1 MTLGGLNGAR
11 GPIGRLGITVGLV
24 AALAA
29 CGPQSNPQTLLDSI
43 GPNAD
48 SGADQ
53 ALAALARGD
62 YAAAETSLDAALKRD
77 PRNQYALLAG
87 GLLYQSTNRPLKARQ
102 MYEDLMALRPNG
114 AATVQGWDPSRVVP
128 LADIAAANIRRVDA
142 DLQRGGSAWA
152 APAYAP
158 VPTPGLAAP
167 VAVAAPEVAPLDP
180 RTKAIADRFLTLR
193 RLRDEQLITP
203 EEYTARR
210 TPNAGALLPLSKSPP
225 AAGLDRPVPGIDQ
238 IVDRLKALQRGLQT
252 RAITPREYEVER
264 GVILDALLPQTPAT
278 LAAPEGAPKDLL
290 ASAERM
296 RQLERLKAMNLIT
309 DPEMK
314 AELAALEAG
323 LRSGSA
329 SASPG
334 PVATVPL
341 SGGGPQMLIPGGSRA
356 AVSPPLPGQTTV
368 HLASYRTEAQ
378 AQAGWAD
385 LLKRFPKALGTL
397 APDVRRTP
405 VPGQAD
411 TFRLYAGPLATQ
423 GEAAAV
429 CRALAAKR
437 QFCKVTND

>member
-1 MTLGGLNGAR
+1 MSRPNALKASFF
-11 GPIGRLGITVGLV
+11 
-24 AALAA
+24 AAL
-29 CGPQSNPQTLLDSI
+29 L
-43 GPNAD
+43 
-48 SGADQ
+48 
-53 ALAALARGD
+53 
-62 YAAAETSLDAALKRD
+62 
-77 PRNQYALLAG
+77 
-87 GLLYQSTNRPLKARQ
+87 
-102 MYEDLMALRPNG
+102 G
-114 AATVQGWDPSRVVP
+114 AA
-128 LADIAAANIRRVDA
+128 
-142 DLQRGGSAWA
+142 
-152 APAYAP
+152 
-158 VPTPGLAAP
+158 
-167 VAVAAPEVAPLDP
+167 
-180 RTKAIADRFLTLR
+180 
-193 RLRDEQLITP
+193 
-203 EEYTARR
+203 
-210 TPNAGALLPLSKSPP
+210 ALLPASSAVADEQYFPLQSYRVGPY
-225 AAGLDRPVPGIDQ
+225 AAGGTGFFGGFIDYLNL
-238 IVDRLKALQRGLQT
+238 INT
-252 RAITPREYEVER
+252 RDGGVNGVTLTWDECETQYEVER

-341 SGGGPQMLIPGGSRA
+341 SGGPQMLIPGGSRA